1 MHLSTFNK
9 YICYPDFAH
18 KFLIQHPYV
27 ILSQNN
33 YHVYL
38 RYVFTNF
45 NSFSP
50 VGMKAIMILESIYP
64 QRVMSESRLIILKFT
79 KTRCH
84 SSVFL
89 RLSWKQFCSFFM
101 FFNKRPQKLET
112 LFNSYLKQTKYF
124 VFPGFISLLRFP
136 SWDRLLLLSYH
147 CNSNQKGSFL
157 FQKSYFFD

>member
-1 MHLSTFNK
+1 MQLSKFNR
-9 YICYPDFAH
+9 YIWYPDFAN

-27 ILSQNN
+27 IASQNN

-50 VGMKAIMILESIYP
+50 IAMKAIIILESIYP
-64 QRVMSESRLIILKFT
+64 QRVMSESSLIILKFG
-79 KTRCH
+79 KARCH

-89 RLSWKQFCSFFM
+89 RLTWDQFCTFFM
-101 FFNKRPQKLET
+101 FFNKRPPKLNT
-112 LFNSYLKQTKYF
+112 IFTSYLKQTKYF

-147 CNSNQKGSFL
+147 CNSNQKSSFL
-157 FQKSYFFD
+157 FSKSAFFD